1 MTPPFTRRTV
11 VKSGLTIAGASA
23 FSGALAACSAPGGS
37 DGGGGSDV
45 AKIGALIPFTGLETH
60 NGLSMK
66 YGIEIAADEVNKDG
80 GLAGSKVQL
89 ISKDEASDVDTG
101 VQMAQELISRERV
114 DVLIG
119 TLLSSVRAA
128 VFDVA
133 KRSDML
139 FMNPTYYEGGL
150 CAPNYFSTGA
160 TPNQGIDPLAGWAVE
175 NLGKKVYF
183 IGSDYV
189 WGTGSIK
196 AAAAAWEKAGGQIVG
211 KPEFVPFGTT
221 DYSPHIRNIEQ
232 AKPDVV
238 WPFVAGT
245 DGITF
250 LKQLTDAGV
259 RSKVEIVANYIDEL
273 IVPALSPDI
282 YTGIINCSPY
292 YMALET
298 QANKDFL
305 AEMRGRYGDD
315 TIIGAFGMNM
325 YNNLKMLAIAA
336 EKLDSWD
343 PKKVREHL
351 VGTTFDGPA
360 GPMTFEANN
369 HHASNTAYIAEITK
383 DAAFKIIETKEN
395 VVPDAYCTV

>member
-1 MTPPFTRRTV
+1 MSPVFTRRAV
-11 VKSGLTIAGASA
+11 VKSGLTIAGVGA
-23 FSGALAACSAPGGS
+23 FSSALAACSAPGGGS
-37 DGGGGSDV
+37 DGGTDV
-45 AKIGALIPFTGLETH
+45 AKVGALIPFTGLETH

-66 YGIEIAADEVNKDG
+66 YGIEIARDEVNKAG
-80 GLAGSKVQL
+80 GLAGSTVQL

-101 VQMAQELISRERV
+101 VQMAQGLISREHV

-128 VFDVA
+128 VFEVA

-160 TPNQGIDPLAGWAVE
+160 TPNQGIEPLAAWAVE

-196 AAAAAWEKAGGQIVG
+196 AAAAAWENAGGQIVG
-211 KPEFVPFGTT
+211 SPEFVPFGTT

-282 YTGIINCSPY
+282 YTGIVNCSPY
-292 YMALET
+292 YMALEN

-305 AEMRGRYGDD
+305 AEMRSQYGGDA
-315 TIIGAFGMNM
+315 IIGAFGMNM

-360 GPMTFEANN
+360 GVMTFEANN
-369 HHASNTAYIAEITK
+369 YHASNTAYIAEITK
-383 DAAFKIIETKEN
+383 DATFKIIETKEN
-395 VVPDAYCTV
+395 VLPDAYCTV